1 MSTRVA
7 PRAVLVIP
15 AAVSLLIGLDAALML
30 LGVWT
35 PVRSDRWADAHGIL
49 MTLGFV
55 GALVA
60 LERAVALGRWHGYL
74 GPLGLALGAL
84 LHLDADTFKAG
95 QVLLLIGA
103 LGLVATYVPLW
114 QRQRDDSVL
123 VQVVSAVFAVGA
135 AVLWLGNAEAHQ
147 LIPWLSAF
155 LVLTIVGERLE
166 LARLGM
172 PARAASS
179 LLSLSFALCASVIA
193 ALLWPDIG
201 MRLVGATFLGLTA
214 WLALYDVARRTVRS
228 PGLPR
233 FMACCLLS
241 AQVWLGVAGAVL
253 LIAGQ
258 VTEGAP
264 YDAVVHAVF
273 LGYTMSMIFAH
284 APVILPAVT
293 RVRLPYHRGMYVAW
307 VLLQLSL
314 LVRLGLGDLAG
325 HRLGWEVGGTGN
337 VLAVLAFLL
346 ITVGTAIREVRR

>member
-7 PRAVLVIP
+7 PRAVLVVP
-15 AAVSLLIGLDAALML
+15 AALALLVGLDAALML

-35 PVRSDRWADAHGIL
+35 PVRSERWAEAHGIL

-60 LERAVALGRWHGYL
+60 LERAVALGRPHGYL
-74 GPLGLALGAL
+74 GPLGFAVGAL
-84 LHLDADTFKAG
+84 LHLNADTFRAG

-103 LGLVATYVPLW
+103 LGLVFTYVPLW
-114 QRQRDDSVL
+114 QRQRDHSVL

-135 AVLWLGNAEAHQ
+135 AVLWLGDLSAHQ
-147 LIPWLSAF
+147 LIPWLAAF

-166 LARLGM
+166 LARLGL
-172 PARAASS
+172 PARAAP
-179 LLSLSFALCASVIA
+179 LLLTLSFALCGSVVA
-193 ALLWPDIG
+193 ALLWPQVG
-201 MRLVGATFLGLTA
+201 VRLVGATFIGLTG
-214 WLALYDVARRTVRS
+214 WLAAYDVARRTVRS

-241 AQVWLGVAGAVL
+241 AQVWLAIAGAVL
-253 LIAGQ
+253 LVAGQ
-258 VTEGAP
+258 VSSGAP

-293 RVRLPYHRGMYVAW
+293 KVKLPYHRGMYVAW
-307 VLLQLSL
+307 ALLQLSL
-314 LVRLGLGDLAG
+314 ILRLGLGDLAG
-325 HRLGWEVGGTGN
+325 VKLGWQIGGVGN
-337 VLAVLAFLL
+337 VLAVLAFLVV
-346 ITVGTAIREVRR
+346 TVGTAIREVRR

>member
-1 MSTRVA
+1 ML
-7 PRAVLVIP
+7 VLP
-15 AAVSLLIGLDAALML
+15 AAASLLIGLDAALML

-60 LERAVALGRWHGYL
+60 LERAVALGRLHGYL
-74 GPLGLALGAL
+74 GPLGFAVGAL
-84 LHLDADTFKAG
+84 LHLSADTFKAG

-135 AVLWLGNAEAHQ
+135 AVLWLGDVEAHQ

-179 LLSLSFALCASVIA
+179 LLLLSFALCASVVA
-193 ALLWPDIG
+193 ALLWPEIG

-214 WLALYDVARRTVRS
+214 WLAMYDVARRTVRS

-253 LIAGQ
+253 LLAGP
-258 VTEGAP
+258 VAEGAP

-314 LVRLGLGDLAG
+314 LIRLGIGDLAG
-325 HRLGWEVGGTGN
+325 FKLGWEVGGVGN

-346 ITVGTAIREVRR
+346 VTVGTAMREVRR